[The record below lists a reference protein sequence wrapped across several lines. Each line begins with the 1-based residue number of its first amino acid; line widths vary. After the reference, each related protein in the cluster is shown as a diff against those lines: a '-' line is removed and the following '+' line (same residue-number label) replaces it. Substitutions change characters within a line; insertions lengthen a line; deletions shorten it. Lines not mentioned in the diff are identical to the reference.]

1 MLFQSSTDTN
11 KAIDPTGDAAK
22 WSFSPYK
29 KKLKTESLFD
39 YCNSKIL
46 SKSIYQT
53 QKLELNSNYLPT
65 KQEIDKI
72 YCLSEIPNLNII
84 PSLNNSKINKKQKG
98 LKLNFKRSPRDLNSK
113 TLSENLTQKL
123 KITRDS
129 LSNVN
134 TKKAIQENSKDNNI
148 LME

>member
-134 TKKAIQENSKDNNI
+134 TKKAMQDNSKDNI
-148 LME
+148 IME

>member
-11 KAIDPTGDAAK
+11 KAIGPTGDAAK

-134 TKKAIQENSKDNNI
+134 TKKAMQDNSKDNI
-148 LME
+148 IME

>member
-1 MLFQSSTDTN
+1 M
-11 KAIDPTGDAAK
+11 G

-29 KKLKTESLFD
+29 KKLKTESLYD

-65 KQEIDKI
+65 KKEIDKI
-72 YCLSEIPNLNII
+72 YYLSEIPNLNII

-123 KITRDS
+123 KITRNN

-134 TKKAIQENSKDNNI
+134 
-148 LME
+148 

>member
-1 MLFQSSTDTN
+1 MSFQSSTDTN

-39 YCNSKIL
+39 FCNSKIH

-53 QKLELNSNYLPT
+53 QKLELNSNYIPT
-65 KQEIDKI
+65 KNEVDKI
-72 YCLSEIPNLNII
+72 YCRSEIPNLNII
-84 PSLNNSKINKKQKG
+84 SSINNSKINKKQER
-98 LKLNFKRSPRDLNSK
+98 LSLNFKRSPRDLNSK
-113 TLSENLTQKL
+113 TLLGNLTQEI